1 MKITIVGG
9 TGWLGSE
16 IALEAV
22 HRGHSVTVIS
32 RNPEDIRYT
41 MMPDLPSL
49 KADAASLGEL
59 MQTVPDDTDVLV
71 NALIPDP
78 FVHDTFTAWC
88 RNVLECCRAKRIG
101 RLIAVADACVFEV
114 RPGLRLN
121 ETTFLTPF
129 YRDWFGEHLHTHE
142 MYLQE
147 KEVDW
152 LEIAPAAKCLPD
164 KQLREYDIAVDR
176 LCTLDERVAALNTPD
191 PDHYPF
197 ADTSFISTQDFGF
210 AVVDEIEHRRFSR
223 TRICVAWKTPHQM
236 YQTKE
241 AAE

>member
-1 MKITIVGG
+1 
-9 TGWLGSE
+9 
-16 IALEAV
+16 
-22 HRGHSVTVIS
+22 
-32 RNPEDIRYT
+32 
-41 MMPDLPSL
+41 
-49 KADAASLGEL
+49 
-59 MQTVPDDTDVLV
+59 MQTVPDNTDVLV

-176 LCTLDERVAALNTPD
+176 LCTLDERVAALGTPD
-191 PDHYPF
+191 PDHHPF

-210 AVVDEIEHRRFSR
+210 AVVDEIERRRFSR

>member
-41 MMPDLPSL
+41 MTPDLPSL

-129 YRDWFGEHLHTHE
+129 YCDWFGEHLHTHE

-176 LCTLDERVAALNTPD
+176 LCTLDERVAALDTPD

-197 ADTSFISTQDFGF
+197 ADTSFISTQNFGF
-210 AVVDEIEHRRFSR
+210 AVVDEIERRRFSR
-223 TRICVAWKTPHQM
+223 TRICVAWKIPHQM
-236 YQTKE
+236 YQTQE
-241 AAE
+241 VVG